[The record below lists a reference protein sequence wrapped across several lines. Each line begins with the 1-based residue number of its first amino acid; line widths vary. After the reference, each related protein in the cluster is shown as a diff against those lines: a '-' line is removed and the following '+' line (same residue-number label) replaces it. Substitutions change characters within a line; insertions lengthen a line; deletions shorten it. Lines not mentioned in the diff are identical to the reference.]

1 MKKYIYIFIIF
12 ISFGVTAQTQ
22 TNVFDDT
29 AEMAERKDNSDV
41 YADMPEKEPEIA
53 RGPGNPGEDPV
64 PIDDYLPLLLIT
76 AVGIIV
82 HAGCRKRKQTA

>member
-29 AEMAERKDNSDV
+29 AEMAEREEYTDAYSDV
-41 YADMPEKEPEIA
+41 PEKEPEIA
-53 RGPGNPGEDPV
+53 YGPGNPGEDPV
-64 PIDDYLPLLLIT
+64 PIDDYLPLLLVT

-82 HAGCRKRKQTA
+82 HAGWRKRKQTA

>member
-1 MKKYIYIFIIF
+1 MKKYIYILIIF

-29 AEMAERKDNSDV
+29 AEMADREEYTDAYSDV
-41 YADMPEKEPEIA
+41 PEKEPEIA
-53 RGPGNPGEDPV
+53 YGPGNPGNPV

>member
-29 AEMAERKDNSDV
+29 AEMAERKDYTDD
-41 YADMPEKEPEIA
+41 YADIPEKEPEIA
-53 RGPGNPGEDPV
+53 KGPGNPGEDPV
-64 PIDDYLPLLLIT
+64 PIDDYLPVLLIT

-82 HAGCRKRKQTA
+82 HAGWRKRKQTA

>member
-1 MKKYIYIFIIF
+1 MIF
-12 ISFGVTAQTQ
+12 ISLGVEAQTQ

-29 AEMAERKDNSDV
+29 AEMAERKDNSDAYSDV
-41 YADMPEKEPEIA
+41 PEKEPEIA
-53 RGPGNPGEDPV
+53 YGPGNPGEDPV

-82 HAGCRKRKQTA
+82 HAGWRKRKQTA

>member
-12 ISFGVTAQTQ
+12 ISFGVTAQTK
-22 TNVFDDT
+22 TNVFDDS
-29 AEMAERKDNSDV
+29 AEMSERKDNTDV

-64 PIDDYLPLLLIT
+64 PIDDYLPLLLVT
-76 AVGIIV
+76 AIGIIGY
-82 HAGCRKRKQTA
+82 AGYRKRKLTA